1 MNFFTKLKSKLQI
14 VLTNYQNLSMIKK
27 NFLSLIAKL
36 KNNMRKKNIDD
47 TKNSKNNKNDNKSN
61 KNKFKNN
68 KLNTKNKNNANLT
81 KNKRDANIDLS
92 KKRKCEN
99 EKNHFDLI
107 CYICDK
113 IDHTLFNYSKK
124 NDNKRFKINVAKTKK
139 KIDFRKNRFVRR
151 KQTKNKN
158 RKIHQNE

>member
-1 MNFFTKLKSKLQI
+1 MNFFTKLKSRLRAA
-14 VLTNYQNLSMIKK
+14 LTNYQNLSMIKK

-61 KNKFKNN
+61 KNKSKNN
-68 KLNTKNKNNANLT
+68 KSNTKNKNNADST
-81 KNKRDANIDLS
+81 KNKRDANIDSS
-92 KKRKCEN
+92 KKQKRKN

-113 IDHTLFNYSKK
+113 VGHISFNCSEKD
-124 NDNKRFKINVAKTKK
+124 DNKRLKINVAKAKK
-139 KIDFRKNRFVRR
+139 KNRFVRR
-151 KQTKNKN
+151 KQTKNQN
-158 RKIHQNE
+158 RKIHQNEW